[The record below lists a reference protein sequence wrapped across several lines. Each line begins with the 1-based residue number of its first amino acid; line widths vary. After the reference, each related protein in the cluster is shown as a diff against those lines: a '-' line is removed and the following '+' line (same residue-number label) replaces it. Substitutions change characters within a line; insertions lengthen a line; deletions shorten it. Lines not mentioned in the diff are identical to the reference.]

1 MVSCATLGL
10 EGVSKPIKCIPCN
23 LRQLWR
29 KACYSEGSTMLSP
42 STPGSWKTFP
52 SIEYKL
58 ETSSQKAKST
68 THFVLL
74 VLKWGL

>member
-10 EGVSKPIKCIPCN
+10 EGVSEPIKCSPCS

-29 KACYSEGSTMLSP
+29 KAYCSEGSTMLSP
-42 STPGSWKTFP
+42 STPGGLKTFP
-52 SIEYKL
+52 GIECKL
-58 ETSSQKAKST
+58 ETSSQKAKPT
-68 THFVLL
+68 THIVLS